1 MSNNQITR
9 QSVVSNIEVYRCL
22 NPLYY
27 SIFDGELDNTKSFEI
42 FKNLNNNSLISLEQK
57 IKEIFKSTYDLSSI
71 NNSYVLNNSSSKAFK
86 ELFHNSSQIFD
97 NSTNDKKINLNKLF
111 NIFYANNHFVDDYL
125 TDTNTLFIY
134 LDTYESDNSLT
145 YPQISQ
151 SSQIKVINEAFKF
164 KSKDQ
169 EIKNENDNDKITF
182 IEKRSFKIRV
192 YSKNKNITKESI
204 KQSIDIDIQNIKTYI
219 ETYNPKSSENKI
231 EKIRI
236 ITDFDGNLD
245 FHALN
250 INKIK
255 NITERK
261 KLFEMVDYTNDK
273 LKELFSSELKTI
285 SKESKVIGKVNFFV
299 YPSIQQPYFI
309 DKNISNN
316 EFYSFFKSSKIK
328 KQIEIQRKIIFN
340 NVNEF
345 KKILQSIK
353 EKIINGQ
360 KIESLGDFIKDFYKL
375 ELYIGN
381 NGDNLINITK
391 DVHDNK
397 FRFKKGNKV
406 FLSMPALDVELI
418 GSIRGIKPTGFYH
431 VKILANRIGN
441 EELHV
446 ADIYISIDYQND
458 KNTFKIEKFEFD
470 PEKQIQTKAPEDIDS
485 YKSFFKITEKD
496 NKLISQL
503 IKRSGTIKRKTAIP
517 KHVLSIE
524 PSNLINTTN
533 NKPIFIIPLISFDD
547 NDIKNF
553 LKINDDKYIIKTE
566 DLLNILID
574 NEKSYKF
581 YLSVSMNDPKK
592 VFDKDEYSISFKEQ
606 KIKQNVDF
614 IISKLLQKGNTFR
627 QKIIDTDRKK
637 EFKGIYKI
645 LNYKLNNN
653 IDIINK
659 KYIDQHKDKSYK
671 EVEGILV
678 EINNNLFLQIY
689 NTSSFVSFDF
699 VNDVSKRM
707 PPKNKNIKLID
718 ESIKDSYKLITDD
731 YKKNI
736 FIATNIV
743 SEFSNP
749 NLHNEK
755 IIRTQIQL
763 FITQNP
769 PKDFSDYDC
778 EIKKHKLREV
788 FKTFK
793 DKIPLLQSFETQLP
807 PGFYLKEQYV

>member
-9 QSVVSNIEVYRCL
+9 QSIINNIEVYRCL

-42 FKNLNNNSLISLEQK
+42 FKNLNNNTLIALDEK
-57 IKEIFKSTYDLSSI
+57 INKIFEKEYDFSSSSSEEIQQVTVEKINKFKKIFV
-71 NNSYVLNNSSSKAFK
+71 NNSDFFNNTEIK
-86 ELFHNSSQIFD
+86 ND
-97 NSTNDKKINLNKLF
+97 NIF
-111 NIFYANNHFVDDYL
+111 NIFYGNQHFINNYL
-125 TDTNTLFIY
+125 NENNTLFIY
-134 LDTYESDNSLT
+134 IGNFENDKSLA
-145 YPQISQ
+145 YPQISE
-151 SSQIKVINEAFKF
+151 SSQIKVINQAFDL

-169 EIKNENDNDKITF
+169 TIKNQNSDITYY
-182 IEKRSFKIRV
+182 IDRRCFKIRV
-192 YSKNKNITKESI
+192 YSRSKDITKESI

-219 ETYNPKSSENKI
+219 ETYKPKSSEYKI

-245 FHALN
+245 YNTLN

-255 NITERK
+255 NTIERK
-261 KLFEMVDYTNDK
+261 KLLEMVDYANDK

-285 SKESKVIGKVNFFV
+285 DKDSKVIGKVNFFI
-299 YPSIQQPYFI
+299 YPNIQQPYFI
-309 DKNISNN
+309 DKNRPNS
-316 EFYSFFKSSKIK
+316 EFYGFFKSSDIK

-340 NVNEF
+340 NVSEF
-345 KKILQSIK
+345 KKILHSVK

-360 KIESLGDFIKDFYKL
+360 KIESYGDFVKDFYKL
-375 ELYIGN
+375 ELYLGN

-391 DVHDNK
+391 DIHDNK

-431 VKILANRIGN
+431 VKLLANRIGN

-533 NKPIFIIPLISFDD
+533 NKPIFILPLISFDD
-547 NDIKNF
+547 NDIKKF

-614 IISKLLQKGNTFR
+614 IISKLFQKGNTFR
-627 QKIIDTDRKK
+627 QKIIDTERKK

-699 VNDVSKRM
+699 VNDVSKRT

-731 YKKNI
+731 FKKNI

-749 NLHNEK
+749 NLHNQK

-769 PKDFSDYDC
+769 PTDFSDYDC
-778 EIKKHKLREV
+778 EIKKHKLRET

-793 DKIPLLQSFETQLP
+793 DKIPLLQLFETKSP